1 MPRSGARLLRVAAIA
16 GALVLIGL
24 ILWIDVTTAVWQE
37 VVILSGLAA
46 GLVTFL
52 LTVLVLDKVIARSTA
67 RRWDPVNR
75 LALTEFLHAIADDDR
90 SEISRGHIVARAL
103 PGIDRTEALHPQ
115 LVDLRER
122 ILEERALLSDVLSR
136 WTDFLASS
144 GDNEEVLRH
153 VAGVALHLDR
163 ARDAALVAELDAS
176 PENLTALE
184 REITDCNGFFTA
196 LEEEL
201 RSRLE
206 VDRSPRLRRP
216 GSHGSPGSSGTPQR
230 PAVA

>member
-1 MPRSGARLLRVAAIA
+1 MAVPRSGARFLRAAAVA
-16 GALVLIGL
+16 GALALIVL

-52 LTVLVLDKVIARSTA
+52 LTVLVLDRVIARSTA

-103 PGIDRTEALHPQ
+103 PGIDRAGALHPQ
-115 LVDLRER
+115 LVALRER

-163 ARDAALVAELDAS
+163 ARDAALVAEHDAS
-176 PENLTALE
+176 PENLTVLQG
-184 REITDCNGFFTA
+184 EITDCNGYFTA

-206 VDRSPRLRRP
+206 VDRTQRLRRP
-216 GSHGSPGSSGTPQR
+216 GNPGNPGASQR